1 MKPRGGC
8 VRVEQGDLP
17 ADLAPAFGEVDRI
30 AWDVETT
37 GLDWRQERL
46 ATCQLFA
53 EGVGVVMVRTADGY
67 PRRLAALLED
77 PAVEKVFHH
86 APFDLRFM
94 VHAWGI
100 QPASIRC
107 TKVASKLLTPDAPN
121 ETHSLQQLV
130 ARNLAHHHYSPGR
143 GERQP
148 VEAQGEDLAGHA
160 EMGVES
166 VEPGTVNFS
175 WQLWR
180 SRARRAVRRGVP
192 GLQPGRDQRVSRQSR
207 RCQPAALPDPAVD
220 HDRCADGTVCD
231 RAARVRGRRRRTGV
245 RGGLQSGFPEASG
258 VVPQPAGQPV
268 GDGGTR

>member
-130 ARNLAHHHYSPGR
+130 ARNL
-143 GERQP
+143 
-148 VEAQGEDLAGHA
+148 
-160 EMGVES
+160 GVNLTK
-166 VEPGTVNFS
+166 G
-175 WQLWR
+175 
-180 SRARRAVRRGVP
+180 AVRTSDWTAASLTQEQLDYAASDVLHLLALLDVLRAN
-192 GLQPGRDQRVSRQSR
+192 LEQRHLARLYDD
-207 RCQPAALPDPAVD
+207 CCAFLPACVLLELGGYPDVFAY
-220 HDRCADGTVCD
+220 
-231 RAARVRGRRRRTGV
+231 
-245 RGGLQSGFPEASG
+245 
-258 VVPQPAGQPV
+258 
-268 GDGGTR
+268 